1 MTREALDS
9 ERIFLLHEFLS
20 KDECAAL
27 IRASEGL
34 TYETGTVGG
43 VVAESIRN
51 NERVLVDD
59 KALQINYSS
68 VPRHG
73 SHRLLSIATLLG
85 SMSVGGSTAI
95 VRDRLSSRIETDRTC
110 HLKRTRRVR

>member
-34 TYETGTVGG
+34 TYETETVGG

-73 SHRLLSIATLLG
+73 SHRLLNIATWLG
-85 SMSVGGSTAI
+85 STSVGGSTAI
-95 VRDRLSSRIETDRTC
+95 VPDRRSSRIEMDRTC
-110 HLKRTRRVR
+110 RLKPTKRVK